1 MYSFLKNF
9 YSKNGQDLLS
19 VRDTKK
25 ILYLIDILKLQ
36 NISDFNFN
44 SIYKKRS
51 LTIPD
56 IGGFTQKLLET

>member
-36 NISDFNFN
+36 NISDVNYN

-51 LTIPD
+51 LTSTA

>member
-36 NISDFNFN
+36 NISDFNYN

-51 LTIPD
+51 LTIPA

>member
-1 MYSFLKNF
+1 MYSFLKNY
-9 YSKNGQDLLS
+9 YSLNGQGFLS
-19 VRDTKK
+19 VKDTKK

-36 NISDFNFN
+36 NISDFNYN

-51 LTIPD
+51 QTIPD

>member
-36 NISDFNFN
+36 NISDFNYN

-51 LTIPD
+51 LTIPV